1 MQLRNDL
8 KEVRM
13 RMSVSQAEL
22 GRITGISRST
32 VGRIERG
39 QYMPSLRLAF
49 RLAKKLGLRVD
60 DIFYLEQT
68 EQG

>member
-1 MQLRNDL
+1 MLNNNL

-13 RMSVSQAEL
+13 RLSLSQEEL
-22 GRITGISRST
+22 GRITGISRTT

-49 RLAKKLGLRVD
+49 RLAKKLGLRIE
-60 DIFYLEQT
+60 DIFTLEKTGQA
-68 EQG
+68 

>member
-1 MQLRNDL
+1 MLNNNL

-13 RMSVSQAEL
+13 RLSLSQEEL
-22 GRITGISRST
+22 GRITGISRTT

-49 RLAKKLGLRVD
+49 RLAKKLGLRIE
-60 DIFYLEQT
+60 DIFTLEKT
-68 EQG
+68 EQA